1 MKNGLIFLKLY
12 GLKILFMKS
21 KALIEIIIL
30 VIFNVYILD
39 FILLI
44 FTIISTIIYG

>member
-1 MKNGLIFLKLY
+1 MKNNLIFLRLY
-12 GLKILFMKS
+12 GFKILFIKS
-21 KALIEIIIL
+21 KALIKIIIL

-44 FTIISTIIYG
+44 LTIVPAIIYG

>member
-1 MKNGLIFLKLY
+1 MKNGLVFLGLY
-12 GLKILFMKS
+12 GLGILFIKS
-21 KALIEIIIL
+21 KVLIEIIVL

-44 FTIISTIIYG
+44 LTIVSAIIYE